1 MAIAHKSNF
10 RHLLYPIHL
19 IFTQASTLFHSNS
32 RTNIEQYSWIYLTF
46 APIITFKYKPM
57 IHFFKK
63 PVSHIALPEKFTY
76 PFQYTPHPLCVL
88 AAEEVKEYIA
98 SRKEWQKELTLG
110 KMFGVLV
117 VQETEKATDE
127 VTKQETNEENRIG
140 YLAAFSGNLA
150 GKNLHVYFVPPVYDL
165 LQPQGFFKMEEEQI
179 SAINIRINEL
189 ENSASYL
196 ESKEMWKIETDQAQA
211 ELNQVKAELKAA
223 KEAREIRRQSSAGIS
238 EEEQAALI
246 RESQYQKAEYKRKE
260 KLWKKQLEEREAEVN
275 RFKGEIERLK
285 TERKERSAALQ
296 RKLFGQFRLLNAKG
310 EVKDLST
317 MFEQTVQKVPPG
329 GAGECALP
337 KLLQYAYL
345 HHLKPLAMA
354 EFWWGDSPKNEI
366 RHHGYYYPSC
376 KGKCEP
382 ILRHMLQG
390 LEVDENPL
398 LDNIHKDT
406 KLEIVFEDECLMVIN
421 KPAGMLSVPGKAEDM
436 DSVYHHLKKKYPD
449 ATGPMIVHRLDMAT
463 SGLLLVAKTK
473 EAHRNL
479 QAQFENRSIKKRYIA
494 LLDGVIAETE
504 ETTPPTTGKPEKTG
518 RIELPLCLNPLDRPR
533 QIVSEEYGK
542 EAITEYQIAT
552 HPNSK
557 KYTRIIF
564 YPLTGRT
571 HQLRVHA
578 AHPQGL
584 NCPIL
589 GDELY
594 GKKADRLYLHA
605 EYIEFRH
612 PVYGDIICI
621 QKEPDF

>member
-1 MAIAHKSNF
+1 
-10 RHLLYPIHL
+10 
-19 IFTQASTLFHSNS
+19 
-32 RTNIEQYSWIYLTF
+32 
-46 APIITFKYKPM
+46 M

-76 PFQYTPHPLCVL
+76 PFHYTPHPLCVL

-98 SRKEWQKELTLG
+98 SRKEWQEELALG

-117 VQETEKATDE
+117 VLQKTEEATDK
-127 VTKQETNEENRIG
+127 VKEEGTDEGNRIG

-150 GKNLHVYFVPPVYDL
+150 GKNLHRYFVPPVYDL
-165 LQPQGFFKMEEEQI
+165 LQPQGFFKIEEEQI

-196 ESKEMWKIETDQAQA
+196 ESKEKWEIETGQAQA
-211 ELNQVKAELKAA
+211 ELNQAKAEQKAA
-223 KEAREIRRQSSAGIS
+223 KEAREIRRQSPNGIS
-238 EEEQAALI
+238 EEEQAILI

-260 KLWKKQLEEREAEVN
+260 KSWKKRLEECEAEVH
-275 RFKGEIERLK
+275 RFKDEIERLK
-285 TERKERSAALQ
+285 AERKERSAALQ
-296 RKLFGQFRLLNAKG
+296 QKLFGEFRMLNARG
-310 EVKDLST
+310 EVKDLCT
-317 MFEQTVQKVPPG
+317 IFEQTVRKVPPG

-345 HHLKPLAMA
+345 HQLKPLAMA

-382 ILRHMLQG
+382 ILQHMLQG

-398 LDNIHKDT
+398 LDNVHKDT
-406 KLEIVFEDECLMVIN
+406 RLEIVFEDEWLLVIN

-436 DSVYHHLKKKYPD
+436 DSVYHRLKKKYPD

-473 EAHRNL
+473 EAHRHL

-504 ETTPPTTGKPEKTG
+504 RAATQTTETPQETEIPHTIGVPEKTVAPEKTG
-518 RIELPLCLNPLDRPR
+518 RISLPLCLNPLDRPR
-533 QIVSEEYGK
+533 QMVSEEYGK
-542 EAITEYQIAT
+542 EAVTEYQIIAK
-552 HPNSK
+552 SE
-557 KYTRIIF
+557 KYTRIAF

-578 AHPQGL
+578 AHPKGL

-621 QKEPDF
+621 QKAPDF